1 MSIEHLLG
9 KSKSEISRMNGEDAL
24 ELFEKQIL
32 QRNTSYGNVE
42 KLNVAKPVTVG
53 ILIALIL
60 SYPTIKK
67 NSIQ

>member
-1 MSIEHLLG
+1 MSLQHLLG
-9 KSKSEISRMNGEDAL
+9 KSKNELSRMNGEDAL

-42 KLNVAKPVTVG
+42 KMKIAKPVAVG
-53 ILIALIL
+53 ILIALII
-60 SYPTIKK
+60 SYPTLK